1 MERKDLR
8 FRQAGQADEEAYDVF
23 ANFFIRAVLV
33 FVGVGTMIMQGWIYV
48 NFRVIVTCVIDFL
61 DRTLSYRDLR
71 YVPSQTCPVSLYWY
85 PAEHFGWASLISL
98 SIRGS
103 IGADTGKQECPSSLK
118 INLALQPHVTS
129 DPVSSQN
136 CSQGL
141 FVLHL

>member
-71 YVPSQTCPVSLYWY
+71 YVPSQTCPVSLY
-85 PAEHFGWASLISL
+85 
-98 SIRGS
+98 
-103 IGADTGKQECPSSLK
+103 
-118 INLALQPHVTS
+118 
-129 DPVSSQN
+129 
-136 CSQGL
+136 
-141 FVLHL
+141 